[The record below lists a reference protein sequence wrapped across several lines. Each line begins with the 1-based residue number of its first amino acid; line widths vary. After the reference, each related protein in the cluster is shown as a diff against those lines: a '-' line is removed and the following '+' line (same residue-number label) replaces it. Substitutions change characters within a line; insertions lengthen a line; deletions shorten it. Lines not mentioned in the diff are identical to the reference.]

1 MAMNNIL
8 GLFAQSPL
16 KPLQKHA
23 KKVTECCG
31 LLVPFFQASFEQDWE
46 KAEEIRRQ
54 ITDLEHRAD
63 LLKREIR
70 LKSPRG
76 LFMPVDRSDLLELV
90 TQLDK
95 LANFSK
101 DISGRII
108 GRQLII
114 PTETQATFMHFLSRS
129 LDATVQV
136 GKVISEMDHLLET
149 GFRGRELNFVNTMI
163 TELDTIEDDTDQL
176 QIMLR
181 KAIFSIENQHN
192 PIDIMIL
199 YKIIEWVGVLADQ
212 AQRIGS
218 RIELMLARS

>member
-23 KKVTECCG
+23 KKVTECCS
-31 LLVPFFQASFEQDWE
+31 LLLPFFEASFKQEWD
-46 KAEEIRRQ
+46 KADNIRNQ
-54 ITDLEHRAD
+54 IIDLEHRAD
-63 LLKREIR
+63 SLKREIR

-95 LANFSK
+95 LANFAK

-108 GRQLII
+108 GRQLLI
-114 PTETQATFMHFLSRS
+114 PAEIQPAFMHFLTRS
-129 LDATVQV
+129 LDSTTHVC
-136 GKVISEMDHLLET
+136 KVISEMDHLLET
-149 GFRGRELNFVNTMI
+149 GFRGRELKFVNNMI
-163 TELDTIEDDTDQL
+163 LELDIIEDDTDQL
-176 QIMLR
+176 QIVLR
-181 KAIFSIENQHN
+181 KTLYSIENQYN
-192 PIDIMIL
+192 PIDIMML
-199 YKIIEWVGVLADQ
+199 YKVIEWVGVLADQ

>member
-16 KPLQKHA
+16 KPLQQHS

-31 LLVPFFQASFEQDWE
+31 LLVPFFESTFKNEWNE
-46 KAEEIRRQ
+46 AEEIRRK
-54 ITDLEHRAD
+54 IIDLEHRAD
-63 LLKREIR
+63 TLKREIR

-76 LFMPVDRSDLLELV
+76 LFMPVERTDLLELV

-95 LANFSK
+95 LANYAK

-108 GRQLII
+108 GRQLMI
-114 PTETQATFMHFLSRS
+114 PGEIQSVFQQFLSRS
-129 LDATVQV
+129 LDATIHVD
-136 GKVISEMDHLLET
+136 KVINEMDHLLET
-149 GFRGRELNFVNTMI
+149 GFRGRELNFVNNMI
-163 TELDTIEDDTDQL
+163 LELDTIEDDTDQL
-176 QIMLR
+176 QIVLR
-181 KAIFSIENQHN
+181 KAMLSIEEQYN
-192 PIDIMIL
+192 PIDIMFL

>member
-31 LLVPFFQASFEQDWE
+31 LLVPFFEATFENDWT

-54 ITDLEHRAD
+54 IIDLEHRAD
-63 LLKREIR
+63 TLKREIR

-76 LFMPVDRSDLLELV
+76 LFMPVERTDLLELV

-95 LANFSK
+95 LANYAK

-108 GRQLII
+108 GRQLVI
-114 PTETQATFMHFLSRS
+114 PQNVQPAFERFLTRS
-129 LDATVQV
+129 LDAAVHV
-136 GKVISEMDHLLET
+136 GKVIDEMDHLLET
-149 GFRGRELNFVNTMI
+149 GFRGRELNFVNKMI
-163 TELDTIEDDTDQL
+163 LELDIIEDDTDQL
-176 QIMLR
+176 QILLR
-181 KAIFSIENQHN
+181 KAILSIENEHS
-192 PIDIMIL
+192 PIDIMVI
-199 YKIIEWVGVLADQ
+199 YKIVEWIGVLADQ